1 LPLVDPSDRADTRA
15 AHDEISSPGPVIII
29 GGAEDKFRD
38 KTILTRF
45 VDMAD
50 GPQARIVVISTASS
64 LGDQASEL
72 YRLLFTDL
80 GVSRVTGLRPVTRQE
95 ANAEALAEPLADAT
109 GVFLTG
115 GNQLRLSSVVAGTV
129 LGRAINTANHR
140 GAVVAGTSAGAS
152 AASTHMMAFGSSG
165 EVPKNRMAQ
174 MAAGLGLLHN
184 VIVDQHFEQ
193 RTRIGRL
200 IAVVAQSPSLLG
212 IGVDEDTAAI
222 VYPDQTMEV
231 IGRGVVTIVDGS
243 DMVTNSYVAKA
254 HKPMLVSGVVLHSL
268 PAGARFDMAAR
279 ALLPNV
285 EMLSERRAVSKAAA
299 ARQFR
304 RSTKDMDPEAP
315 DRFVVQPRSRTRERE
330 ASE

>member
-1 LPLVDPSDRADTRA
+1 VDPAEHLQHADPQVFPT
-15 AHDEISSPGPVIII
+15 PGPVMII
-29 GGAEDKFRD
+29 GGAEDKFRN
-38 KTILTRF
+38 KVILSRF
-45 VDMAD
+45 VELAGGTDAH
-50 GPQARIVVISTASS
+50 IVVISTASS
-64 LGDQASEL
+64 LGDQATEL
-72 YRLLFTDL
+72 YRLLFNDM
-80 GVSRVTGLRPVTRQE
+80 GVSRITGLRPVTRQE
-95 ANAEALAEPLADAT
+95 ANDEDFTEVLSDAT

-129 LGRAINTANHR
+129 LGRAIIGANRR

-165 EVPKNRMAQ
+165 ETPKNRMAQ
-174 MAAGLGLLHN
+174 MAAGLGLLQN
-184 VIVDQHFEQ
+184 VIIDQHFEQ

-222 VYPDQTMEV
+222 VYADQTMEV

-243 DMVTNSYVAKA
+243 DMVTNSYLAKGY
-254 HKPMLVSGVVLHSL
+254 KPMLVSGVVLHSL
-268 PAGARFDMAAR
+268 PTGARFDMAAR

-285 EMLSERRAVSKAAA
+285 DMLSERRALSKAAA
-299 ARQFR
+299 SRQFER
-304 RSTKDMDPEAP
+304 LAKRIRSDEGEG
-315 DRFVVQPRSRTRERE
+315 FVVETGSRRREPE